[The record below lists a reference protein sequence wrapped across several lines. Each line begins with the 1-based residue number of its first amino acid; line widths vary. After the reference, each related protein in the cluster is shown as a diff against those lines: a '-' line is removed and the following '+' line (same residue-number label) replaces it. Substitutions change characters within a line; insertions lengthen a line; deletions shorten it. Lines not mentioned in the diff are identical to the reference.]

1 MLLNY
6 ALLNIYASA
15 AYKAQYLNS
24 PLLLF
29 PLKYMK
35 QKYFKKPLRT
45 HHTQFKLLLI
55 LAMKFYLR
63 KVYQKK
69 RLSAKIVTSVR
80 CVLGR

>member
-6 ALLNIYASA
+6 ALLNIYANA

-45 HHTQFKLLLI
+45 HHTLFKFLKV
-55 LAMKFYLR
+55 LAKEFYLR
-63 KVYQKK
+63 KIYQKK
-69 RLSAKIVTSVR
+69 RLFAKIVTQ
-80 CVLGR
+80 